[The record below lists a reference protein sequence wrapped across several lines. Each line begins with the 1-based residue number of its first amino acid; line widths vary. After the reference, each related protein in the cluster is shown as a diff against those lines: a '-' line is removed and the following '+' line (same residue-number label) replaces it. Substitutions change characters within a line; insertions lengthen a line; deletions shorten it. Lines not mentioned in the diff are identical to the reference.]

1 VNALRRRLPLLALS
15 LLAACSDGSGSASN
29 ADTSVADGSGSG
41 SGEGIETRTYPLDD
55 TLRINELAMRCTHNS
70 YHIQRDILLDPSH
83 DYTHQPLDFQLG
95 QLGVRAFE
103 IDIHAGTGFPVFH
116 IPIVDNLTT
125 CSDLG
130 SCLSTIAGWSAR
142 NPDHTLMVVWI
153 ELKDELDGRRITNYA
168 LLDETIRTAL
178 GPILYRPDDLQGDFA
193 SPRARIEQAGWPT
206 LGETRGRV
214 ALVLLDVDDPHSAG
228 YTNGHTT
235 TAGRAMFARADNEWY
250 AAPWAVFA
258 KVNNPSDAAA
268 IAAAHA
274 ANLMI
279 ASNVGGA
286 GSDDASNAAGLA
298 DALTNGSHMLCD
310 DFPAPVADRAYFLD
324 LPGGTPSLCNRVT
337 GSALCRPDAIEDRPV
352 VAHLDGSGSGR

>member
-1 VNALRRRLPLLALS
+1 MNALRRLLPLLANCLFA
-15 LLAACSDGSGSASN
+15 AACSDASEPAAN
-29 ADTSVADGSGSG
+29 ADASVADGSG

-70 YHIQRDILLDPSH
+70 YHIQRDFVLDPSH
-83 DYTHQPLDFQLG
+83 DYTHQPLDVQLG
-95 QLGVRAFE
+95 ELGVRAFE

-130 SCLSTIAGWSAR
+130 SCLGTIAGWSAR
-142 NPDHTLMVVWI
+142 NPDHTLVVVWI
-153 ELKDELDGRRITNYA
+153 EVKDELDGRRITNYE
-168 LLDETIRTAL
+168 LLDETIRNAL
-178 GPILYRPDDLQGDFA
+178 GPILYTPDDLQGDFA
-193 SPRARIEQAGWPT
+193 SPRARIDQAGWPT

-250 AAPWAVFA
+250 GAPWAVFA
-258 KVNNPSDAAA
+258 KVNNPSDAAS

-310 DFPAPVADRAYFLD
+310 DFPAPVANRAYFLD
-324 LPGGTPSLCNRVT
+324 LPGGTPSRCNQVT
-337 GSALCRPDAIEDRPV
+337 GSALCRPDAIEARPV
-352 VAHLDGSGSGR
+352 VVQLDGSGSGR

>member
-1 VNALRRRLPLLALS
+1 MRRLLPLLALC
-15 LLAACSDGSGSASN
+15 LFAAACSDASAPAAN
-29 ADTSVADGSGSG
+29 ADASVADGSGSG
-41 SGEGIETRTYPLDD
+41 SGQNIEPRTYPLDD

-70 YHIQRDILLDPSH
+70 YHIQRDFVLDASH
-83 DYTHQPLDFQLG
+83 DYTHQPLDVQLG
-95 QLGVRAFE
+95 ELGVRAFE

-130 SCLSTIAGWSAR
+130 RCLGTIAGWSAR
-142 NPDHTLMVVWI
+142 NPDHTLVVVWI
-153 ELKDELDGRRITNYA
+153 EVKDELDGRRITNYE

-178 GPILYRPDDLQGDFA
+178 GPILYSPDDLQGDFA
-193 SPRARIEQAGWPT
+193 SPRARIDQAGWPT

-258 KVNNPSDAAA
+258 KVNNPSDAAS

-310 DFPAPVADRAYFLD
+310 DFPAPVANRAYFLD
-324 LPGGTPSLCNRVT
+324 LPGGTPSRCNQVT
-337 GSALCRPDAIEDRPV
+337 GSALCRPDAIEARPV
-352 VAHLDGSGSGR
+352 VVQLDGSGSGR